1 MTKQEVLSQIT
12 EIGIVPVIR
21 APSTDL
27 ALRAVEAVL
36 EAGVSVL
43 EITLTVPDAL
53 TLINSLSIRF
63 EHRAILGAG
72 SVLTAESAQQC
83 ADAGAKFIVS
93 PGLNVEM
100 VEAMKRRETLM
111 VAGALTPTEVMAALA
126 AEADLIKVFP
136 CSALGGAR
144 YLKALRGPLPQVKL
158 IPTGGVNADTA
169 ADFIRAGA
177 TALGVGSELV
187 DMEALQAGKDDEI
200 TRRARTLVRIVQEAR
215 RG

>member
-36 EAGVSVL
+36 EAGISVL

-63 EHRAILGAG
+63 EDRALLGAG
-72 SVLTAESAQQC
+72 SVLTAESAEQC
-83 ADAGAKFIVS
+83 VDAGAKFIVS
-93 PGLNVEM
+93 PGLNVSM
-100 VEAMKRRETLM
+100 IEAMKRRDIAM
-111 VAGALTPTEVMAALA
+111 IAGALTPTEVMAALQ

-136 CSALGGAR
+136 CSALGGAS
-144 YLKALRGPLPQVKL
+144 YLKALRGPLPHAKL
-158 IPTGGVNADTA
+158 VPTGGVNADTA

-177 TALGVGSELV
+177 TALGVGSDLIDIRALV
-187 DMEALQAGKDDEI
+187 AGKDEEI
-200 TRRARTLVRIVQEAR
+200 TQSARTLLRIVQEAR

>member
-187 DMEALQAGKDDEI
+187 DMVALQAGKDDEI